1 MEEAAQPVP
10 ELDVASNPDMPEE
23 HPDKSAADRK
33 EIKVE
38 TLLDVTSHAESSAS
52 GLLRP
57 RPKRRLPPGPLAKK
71 SSAADCEATPKTR
84 GAASSTAATVATA
97 KSTGSITTGPVAT
110 PKSTGRIFSRVS
122 KFQWGIV

>member
-10 ELDVASNPDMPEE
+10 ELDVASNPEMPEE

-52 GLLRP
+52 GLL
-57 RPKRRLPPGPLAKK
+57 
-71 SSAADCEATPKTR
+71 
-84 GAASSTAATVATA
+84 
-97 KSTGSITTGPVAT
+97 
-110 PKSTGRIFSRVS
+110 
-122 KFQWGIV
+122 